1 MITTTELKKKNKN
14 KLEQNKADIY
24 YNSWGM

>member
-14 KLEQNKADIY
+14 KLEQHKADIY